1 MLAQVV
7 VDLANLANRVPHRVI
22 DPGRGRSRPRTI
34 LRPRRT
40 QRNRNLPQTSTWAE
54 QRSPS
59 PVPFNAHSVA
69 LGGTERGDGAWSGN
83 TQAQSGGRRR
93 RCCSSARRWTRSAS
107 RRCCRFIVGSGVG
120 AGLAAI
126 NCWFGRPGRDTSARR
141 RSSSRVRH
149 LSSSSSLIA
158 PSSLCCR
165 SSARAVRRT
174 TSSNASDVRCVLF
187 RSRRLAASCSR
198 RAASD
203 GHLRGRPR
211 RGLAACSPCS
221 ATTAE
226 LSRISA
232 HESCQGVT
240 EDQRRLAPHLKDRR
254 TRWQRLAHG
263 TRAPTPARD
272 HAQLQQDRCDPTR
285 DSRAL

>member
-1 MLAQVV
+1 MPVEDAH
-7 VDLANLANRVPHRVI
+7 ANREVSAAAHPLPHVSRWLTMYPI
-22 DPGRGRSRPRTI
+22 GADPR
-34 LRPRRT
+34 
-40 QRNRNLPQTSTWAE
+40 
-54 QRSPS
+54 
-59 PVPFNAHSVA
+59 HSVVRDA
-69 LGGTERGDGAWSGN
+69 TSDLTARYHAVDGRLEHPPSAVPPGTGRRRLERQHS
-83 TQAQSGGRRR
+83 AQSGGRRR

-120 AGLAAI
+120 AGLAVI

-240 EDQRRLAPHLKDRR
+240 EDQRRLAP
-254 TRWQRLAHG
+254 T
-263 TRAPTPARD
+263 
-272 HAQLQQDRCDPTR
+272 
-285 DSRAL
+285 